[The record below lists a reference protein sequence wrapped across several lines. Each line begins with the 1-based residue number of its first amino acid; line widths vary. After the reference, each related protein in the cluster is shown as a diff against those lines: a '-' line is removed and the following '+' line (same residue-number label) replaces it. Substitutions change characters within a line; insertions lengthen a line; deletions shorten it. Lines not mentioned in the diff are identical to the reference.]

1 MGTNVSDNIQ
11 RTGITTGNS
20 ECVIYLDKK
29 VLDLTID
36 EYITLK
42 DTLLAWKDI
51 IQTNITKV
59 EDASNGL
66 TTKAFS
72 SCDYF

>member
-29 VLDLTID
+29 VLNLTID

-42 DTLLAWKDI
+42 DMSNMSLSIQGIGLFLVLL
-51 IQTNITKV
+51 IQLFIKK
-59 EDASNGL
+59 G
-66 TTKAFS
+66 KK
-72 SCDYF
+72 